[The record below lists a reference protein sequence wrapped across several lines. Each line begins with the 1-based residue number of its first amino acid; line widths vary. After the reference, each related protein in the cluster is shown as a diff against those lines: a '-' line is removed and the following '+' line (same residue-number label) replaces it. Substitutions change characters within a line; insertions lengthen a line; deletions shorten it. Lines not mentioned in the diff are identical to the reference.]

1 MFYKN
6 VISFEKIAYKEH
18 FRVEASNHFA
28 KWEKV
33 SKNGGKLQKWK
44 GKHVQ
49 KFTARGLES
58 PGAQHFT
65 DYTPQTTRSVCK

>member
-1 MFYKN
+1 MRKGFQ
-6 VISFEKIAYKEH
+6 E
-18 FRVEASNHFA
+18 
-28 KWEKV
+28 W
-33 SKNGGKLQKWK
+33 GKLQKWK

-65 DYTPQTTRSVCK
+65 DYTHQTTRSVCNARMRSSPMDCEIKKRAPTEE